1 MPSRSGRRAS
11 VDPPGRPTKGC
22 RLNST
27 GTAVIL
33 AGAEASRPV
42 IKIDAGLSSG
52 LTPCTRETVN
62 MLGTRLTSEDIAAR
76 IREAGKTCLLIAP
89 GVDAIVA
96 EALLERAQRMAEKAS
111 LVIDGSHH
119 AERSGYG
126 ETDTWRKLMKETE
139 LRVMPGTRLGV
150 LVTCR
155 GAWLFA
161 PRAGKLDPRDEAG
174 LSAVALATHHEA
186 ALSLCE
192 RILGRGNDP
201 FAEETS
207 PPVGLHE
214 PPRADGT
221 DDAVEPRART
231 GTITEAE
238 VERVE
243 RAIKEHPPRDY
254 AKEREITVYT
264 AFVGYIELHLVGS
277 SLATGAR
284 LRIPK
289 ELVERGFGENELRT
303 RINESVRI
311 DLDEEVDTGVRA
323 INERLN
329 AIRTLYTRQLSKPHG
344 RIYRKRQRQELDRHF
359 EDLNREIDQ
368 ANAVL
373 EQKIEMAVSKQLDD
387 LAESYSRQAAPDALP
402 KLTKDD
408 ISRMLF
414 EAWNEA
420 GAARP
425 RKVTLEVTF
434 KELTWETLQ
443 SDALKDRILQQFPD
457 LENSALYRDSPAHT
471 PPSETPG

>member
-1 MPSRSGRRAS
+1 MH
-11 VDPPGRPTKGC
+11 
-22 RLNST
+22 
-27 GTAVIL
+27 
-33 AGAEASRPV
+33 
-42 IKIDAGLSSG
+42 
-52 LTPCTRETVN
+52 
-62 MLGTRLTSEDIAAR
+62 GTRLTSEDIAAH
-76 IREAGKTCLLIAP
+76 IRGAGETCLLITP
-89 GVDAIVA
+89 GVDEIVA
-96 EALLERAQRMAEKAS
+96 KALLDRAQRTAEKAS

-126 ETDTWRKLMKETE
+126 ETGTWRKLMEATE

-150 LVTCR
+150 LVTER

-161 PRAGKLDPRDEAG
+161 PRAGKLDPREEAG
-174 LSAVALATHHEA
+174 LNAVELATHREA

-192 RILGRGNDP
+192 RLLGHGNDL
-201 FAEETS
+201 FAEEAS
-207 PPVGLHE
+207 PPVGLHG

-221 DDAVEPRART
+221 DVASEPRVQS
-231 GTITEAE
+231 GTITEAD
-238 VERVE
+238 VERAE
-243 RAIKEHPPRDY
+243 QAIKEHPPRDY

-264 AFVGYIELHLVGS
+264 AFVGYIELHLVGA

-289 ELVERGFGENELRT
+289 ELVERGFGDNDLRT

-329 AIRTLYTRQLSKPHG
+329 AIRTLYTRQLGKPHG
-344 RIYRKRQRQELDRHF
+344 RIYRKRQRQELDGHL
-359 EDLNREIDQ
+359 EDLNWEIDK
-368 ANAVL
+368 ANAAL
-373 EQKIEMAVSKQLDD
+373 EQWIKMAVDKQLDD
-387 LAESYSRQAAPDALP
+387 LAESYSRQAAQDALR

-443 SDALKDRILQQFPD
+443 CDALKKRILQQFPD
-457 LENSALYRDSPAHT
+457 LQNSALYRDSRAHT
-471 PPSETPG
+471 QASEAPG